1 LSSDSTRSEVVARLS
16 HKFIY
21 IDAEAHHNGFY
32 FLSKISHLRDSLVSS
47 PGTSTQRIIFSL
59 SSLLPHM
66 PAPHRHLQRPRAPRT
81 EPVQRLRVA
90 LDAAES

>member
-21 IDAEAHHNGFY
+21 INAEAHHNGFY
-32 FLSKISHLRDSLVSS
+32 FLSIISHLRDSLVSS
-47 PGTSTQRIIFSL
+47 SGTSTQCIIFSL

-66 PAPHRHLQRPRAPRT
+66 PAPHRHLQRPRAPRIK
-81 EPVQRLRVA
+81 PVQRLRVA